1 MKAYSKILT
10 FCGVVLIIAGV
21 LLLIASPLALAFAV
35 LGVILIANARMV
47 SKSVEPVH
55 QGEPEE
61 TPQTAPVSQESR
73 KDDSSRAET
82 TEPAASVPPPTPE
95 EIREADAR
103 FRAELEAIP
112 DRTEIVRSGKKRARY
127 DLVGFPE
134 LKTSNIISTSHLDRL
149 GSFAVIDVETTGLKP
164 VKDRIVEVSA
174 IRFDG
179 WEPVGRFS
187 TLVNPE
193 MHIPDDA
200 ARIHGITDEDITDA
214 WQRFVSAHMR
224 EDMDALIQAERLK
237 PEPAKRF
244 MTEAFR
250 EGEIKETG
258 TAIDRMMPPVSR
270 FGHSGRGEKKQRI
283 LDALRDFFDK
293 YSGIVSAEGQNGSL
307 FAYKAPGTQDVP
319 LAAEEKAVLEVVKK
333 K

>member
-21 LLLIASPLALAFAV
+21 LLLIVSPLALTFAV

-47 SKSVEPVH
+47 RKSAEPEH

-61 TPQTAPVSQESR
+61 APQTATVSQEPR

-82 TEPAASVPPPTPE
+82 VEPVASVPPPTPE
-95 EIREADAR
+95 EIKEADAR
-103 FRAELEAIP
+103 FRAGLAAIP

-149 GSFAVIDVETTGLKP
+149 GSFTVIDVETTGLKP
-164 VKDRIVEVSA
+164 AKDRIVEVSA
-174 IRFDG
+174 IRFDK

-187 TLVNPE
+187 TLINPE

-200 ARIHGITDEDITDA
+200 ARIHGITDEDVADA
-214 WQRFVSAHMR
+214 PVIEDVIESLSAFVG
-224 EDMDALIQAERLK
+224 
-237 PEPAKRF
+237 PATVVGHNVKFDLQFLYCSGWNLFDGRRRYYD
-244 MTEAFR
+244 TCQLA
-250 EGEIKETG
+250 
-258 TAIDRMMPPVSR
+258 DRPAPQ
-270 FGHSGRGEKKQRI
+270 G
-283 LDALRDFFDK
+283 L
-293 YSGIVSAEGQNGSL
+293 SL
-307 FAYKAPGTQDVP
+307 HGPYG
-319 LAAEEKAVLEVVKK
+319 L
-333 K
+333 

>member
-21 LLLIASPLALAFAV
+21 LLLIASPLALTFAV

-47 SKSVEPVH
+47 RKSAEPEH

-61 TPQTAPVSQESR
+61 APQTATVSQEPR

-82 TEPAASVPPPTPE
+82 VEPVASVPPPTPE
-95 EIREADAR
+95 EIKEADAR
-103 FRAELEAIP
+103 FRAGLAAIP
-112 DRTEIVRSGKKRARY
+112 DRTEIARSGKKRARY

-164 VKDRIVEVSA
+164 AKDRIVEVSA

-200 ARIHGITDEDITDA
+200 ARIHGITDEDVTDA
-214 WQRFVSAHMR
+214 PVIEDVIESLSAFVGPATVVGHNVKFDLQFLYCSGWNLFDGRRRYYDTCQLARTVLLRKGYPFTDRTDYDVENYKLTTLCDFYRIRDNAGAHR
-224 EDMDALIQAERLK
+224 SLSDAYA
-237 PEPAKRF
+237 
-244 MTEAFR
+244 
-250 EGEIKETG
+250 
-258 TAIDRMMPPVSR
+258 TAILFRN
-270 FGHSGRGEKKQRI
+270 
-283 LDALRDFFDK
+283 L
-293 YSGIVSAEGQNGSL
+293 AE
-307 FAYKAPGTQDVP
+307 AKA
-319 LAAEEKAVLEVVKK
+319 KN
-333 K
+333 